1 MFRKDSHYVRLLGL
15 LPVVLVGLS
24 FSPSASPAGDWS
36 ISLWGGAPIFVYP
49 PPQPVYPVYP
59 PPADYDYYEYE
70 GNPPYEADSFPQ
82 NGYYPTYRPWNP
94 VVERNVRGN
103 EGYAPDGTYHSEG
116 VVEDRHSSYYSP
128 GRNEAIT
135 RPRTS
140 VENWNYGPNLNQQR
154 ERTTWIGADGR
165 PHSTTV
171 DRTTRID
178 PWGNSRTD
186 THVDLKRKQ
195 YNASSG
201 SGQGIAPPQSAP
213 QQGFTPSQADRPIRL
228 MPQSNTN
235 AGRAPLSS
243 GPQAPPAA
251 SPQPGISAPMPMT
264 HIETPSAPAAPSAPA
279 GPPSP

>member
-1 MFRKDSHYVRLLGL
+1 MFLKNLRSASLPGL
-15 LPVVLVGLS
+15 LLALLAGFSLS
-24 FSPSASPAGDWS
+24 IPASQAGDWS

-49 PPQPVYPVYP
+49 QPRPVYPVYP

-70 GNPPYEADSFPQ
+70 GIPPYEGDASPQ
-82 NGYYPTYRPWNP
+82 GGYYPTYRPWNP
-94 VVERNVRGN
+94 VVNRDVYGN
-103 EGYAPDGTYHSEG
+103 EGYAEDGTYHSEG

-140 VENWNYGPNLNQQR
+140 VENWNYGPNLNQSR

-186 THVDLKRKQ
+186 THMDLKRTP
-195 YNASSG
+195 AGSSPG
-201 SGQGIAPPQSAP
+201 ATQGIAPPQTMPYRGSYQP
-213 QQGFTPSQADRPIRL
+213 PSEQPIRL
-228 MPQSNTN
+228 MPKPNTSNNT
-235 AGRAPLSS
+235 
-243 GPQAPPAA
+243 APPSAPPVA
-251 SPQPGISAPMPMT
+251 SPQQGMAAPVPMT
-264 HIETPSAPAAPSAPA
+264 HIETPSAPAAPS